1 MIKLQ
6 NGQPPK
12 VTVETHQATPEE
24 LAEHRDFVARNRR
37 LRLELRPELLAK
49 YPDQYVAPTTG
60 GALLVGDSMADLI
73 AQAEARGEHKGLA
86 WDFLNTKPRRRV
98 MIW

>member
-1 MIKLQ
+1 MINLQ

-37 LRLELRPELLAK
+37 LRLELRPELLVK
-49 YPDQYVAPTTG
+49 YPDQYVALTTG
-60 GALLVGDSMADLI
+60 GALLVGDSMADLV
-73 AQAEARGEHKGLA
+73 AQAEARREHKGLV

-98 MIW
+98 VL

>member
-24 LAEHRDFVARNRR
+24 LAEHRDFAARCEK
-37 LRLELRPELLAK
+37 LHLELRPELLAK
-49 YPDQYVAPTTG
+49 YPDQYVALTTG
-60 GALLVGDSMADLI
+60 WTLLVGADTADLI
-73 AQAEARGEHKGLA
+73 AQAEARGERKGLA
-86 WDFLNTKPRRRV
+86 WDFLNTRPRRRV

>member
-6 NGQPPK
+6 NGPPPK

-37 LRLELRPELLAK
+37 LRLELLAK
-49 YPDQYVAPTTG
+49 YPDQYVALTTG